1 MDGIAPAP
9 RRMGNHGLR
18 KQGDPL
24 PGVLQKSD
32 HARWWE
38 DAFSKSS
45 VHQGGLLNMTLVP
58 SHACCP
64 LPYVCLEQP
73 TTISRD
79 PQGNPELVLGRDVL
93 PCLQMLVVLNE
104 SGRLWARAYYKK
116 FKTNYLDEKFEQL
129 PAGTVVN
136 VRKGACAV
144 QWDSGNRDFRTDNCF
159 FSYSTGS
166 DGSVHSPFAFTLP
179 LFSYI

>member
-24 PGVLQKSD
+24 PGALQKSD

-45 VHQGGLLNMTLVP
+45 FHQGGVLNMTLRGVP
-58 SHACCP
+58 SYPCCA
-64 LPYVCLEQP
+64 LPFVCLEQP
-73 TTISRD
+73 TAISRD
-79 PQGNPELVLGRDVL
+79 PQGNPKLVLGRDVL
-93 PCLQMLVVLNE
+93 PCLQMRVVLNE
-104 SGRLWARAYYKK
+104 SGQVWARAYDKK
-116 FKTNYLDEKFEQL
+116 FKTNYFDSKIEQL
-129 PAGTVVN
+129 PHDTVVN

-166 DGSVHSPFAFTLP
+166 DG
-179 LFSYI
+179 